1 MKKKEE
7 NVMKPAYGRY
17 NLIGLTQLYS
27 NEGIEIKSIL
37 GFCCCIPSNIYI
49 YTSTHCQLSLR
60 AEDIQKFM
68 LKSPVTTSH
77 EKY

>member
-37 GFCCCIPSNIYI
+37 GFCCCILY
-49 YTSTHCQLSLR
+49 YTIKHTQVHTVS
-60 AEDIQKFM
+60 
-68 LKSPVTTSH
+68 
-77 EKY
+77 